1 MQKNRL
7 SNRMSNNS
15 DKKNNDTKPLF
26 AINIPLY
33 YPIVM
38 ARSINNIP
46 LPRTN
51 ESVSVVHGPLGPSN
65 PRPPTSDFVCDKL

>member
-1 MQKNRL
+1 
-7 SNRMSNNS
+7 MSNNS

-46 LPRTN
+46 LI
-51 ESVSVVHGPLGPSN
+51 G
-65 PRPPTSDFVCDKL
+65 

>member
-1 MQKNRL
+1 MGGKKNREGERERERNAKKDCL

-46 LPRTN
+46 LI
-51 ESVSVVHGPLGPSN
+51 G
-65 PRPPTSDFVCDKL
+65 